1 MLVIESIDAIRS
13 NDLPYVGSAL
23 ILFAKMLDL
32 NLKSLL
38 RLQFFYYIFSY
49 FKVSIHLSLLI
60 YQFSMNHFGPVN
72 YWSRTSNV
80 LILNRNM
87 RLVEVSP
94 CRRNR
99 YYWSSLWC
107 YNFWNKLLI
116 NIKRLGNANW
126 PILQRTILLMIN

>member
-1 MLVIESIDAIRS
+1 MLVIESIDAIRG

-60 YQFSMNHFGPVN
+60 YQFSMNHFG
-72 YWSRTSNV
+72 
-80 LILNRNM
+80 LIDSEYGLPG
-87 RLVEVSP
+87 E
-94 CRRNR
+94 
-99 YYWSSLWC
+99 
-107 YNFWNKLLI
+107 LLESDLECADI
-116 NIKRLGNANW
+116 E
-126 PILQRTILLMIN
+126 